1 MTTDLNDVALN
12 FGGSHWMISYALFSF
27 LPTNWWVVTLF
38 CNFFP
43 KRTKNIQKE
52 NEMKII
58 WFLNPKTIF
67 VSVPY
72 NDTFPN
78 RWREHNTDKI
88 KIGLKKKKGG
98 GTYTQETTAT
108 KLLTCICS
116 LLLKLH
122 PCFYARY
129 FTGLLASKYS
139 FFFFF
144 FFFFFK
150 LRLDEFKSRWSVEN
164 MRWLSVRL

>member
-88 KIGLKKKKGG
+88 KIGLKKKGDIHPGDHSNK
-98 GTYTQETTAT
+98 TLDLYLQLIAQAA
-108 KLLTCICS
+108 S
-116 LLLKLH
+116 LLLRTVFH
-122 PCFYARY
+122 RS
-129 FTGLLASKYS
+129 TS
-139 FFFFF
+139 
-144 FFFFFK
+144 
-150 LRLDEFKSRWSVEN
+150 
-164 MRWLSVRL
+164 

>member
-1 MTTDLNDVALN
+1 
-12 FGGSHWMISYALFSF
+12 MISYALFSF

-88 KIGLKKKKGG
+88 KIGLKKKRGG

-144 FFFFFK
+144 FFFF
-150 LRLDEFKSRWSVEN
+150 LSWGWMNLNHDGRLKTWDGCQLGYKALHN
-164 MRWLSVRL
+164 YQGM

>member
-88 KIGLKKKKGG
+88 KIGLKKKGLGG
-98 GTYTQETTAT
+98 RHTPGRPQQQNSWLVFAAYCSS
-108 KLLTCICS
+108 CI
-116 LLLKLH
+116 
-122 PCFYARY
+122 
-129 FTGLLASKYS
+129 LASTHGISPVY
-139 FFFFF
+139 
-144 FFFFFK
+144 
-150 LRLDEFKSRWSVEN
+150 
-164 MRWLSVRL
+164 